1 MKQSKTKITA
11 LYSRLS
17 CDDQFK
23 PNDDIGL
30 GESNSITN
38 QKKILEDYATKN
50 GFKNLRHFYDDGVS
64 GTTFERKGF
73 KEMIAEIEN
82 DNVSAVIVKD
92 MSRLGRD
99 YLGVGYYTEVF
110 FRQKN
115 VRFIAVSNNIDS
127 DHGESSEFA
136 PFLNIMSEWYARDT
150 SRKIKATWKNKG
162 ESGKRLTSSAIYG
175 YQKDPNDKEN
185 WLVDPVAAK
194 VVKRIFSLSI
204 DGKGPYQIAKILED
218 DCVENPSSYLQKLGF
233 GTNKNRVIK
242 NLYAWSPI
250 TVSYIISKSEYCG
263 HTVNFRYT
271 KPSYKEKKQTKNPK
285 EDWLIFRD
293 THEAIID
300 EKTWELAQ
308 KSRTVKRRTDTT
320 GVANPLTGLLYCAD
334 CGKRLYN
341 HRRAAQ
347 ERTDPQTGKIHKQS
361 ERNNYCCPGSN
372 TSGPYKDKCG
382 KHYISDKAANALI
395 LETIRRTTDF
405 ARENEQE
412 FAELI
417 RETSELQQGET
428 TIASQKQI
436 AENEQRIAKLDT
448 LFRKTYED
456 YSAGKLSEKRFE
468 QLSQSY
474 ESEQSEL
481 VEQTE
486 VLKSELAKFEDDTL
500 KADKFVELAR
510 KYIDITE
517 LTPAMLNEFV
527 DKVIV
532 HQADRSSGKR
542 TQKVDIY
549 LNYVGNL
556 DVPLEVEEVDT
567 IDEQRREEQ
576 RAKWREY
583 KRRERARKKT
593 A

>member
-1 MKQSKTKITA
+1 MKQSKAKITA

-17 CDDQFK
+17 RDDEI
-23 PNDDIGL
+23 N

-73 KEMIAEIEN
+73 KEMISEIEG
-82 DNVSAVIVKD
+82 DNVGAVIVKD

-115 VRFIAVSNNIDS
+115 VRFVAVSNNIDS
-127 DHGESSEFA
+127 DNGESSEFA

-162 ESGKRLTSSAIYG
+162 ESGKRLTASAIYG
-175 YQKDPNDKEN
+175 YLKDPDDKEN
-185 WLVDPVAAK
+185 WIVDPVAAE
-194 VVKRIFSLSI
+194 VVRRIFSLYNS
-204 DGKGPYQIAKILED
+204 GKGTHQIARILEAD
-218 DCVENPSSYLQKLGF
+218 KVETPSAYLAKKGLG
-233 GTNKNRVIK
+233 THKNR
-242 NLYAWSPI
+242 PI
-250 TVSYIISKSEYCG
+250 QNPYSWVCITILSILSKPEYCG
-263 HTVNFRYT
+263 HTVNFRYS
-271 KPSYKEKKQTKNPK
+271 KQSYKDKKQTINPK

-293 THEAIID
+293 THDAIVD

-320 GVANPLTGLLYCAD
+320 GVANPLTGLLYCSD

-347 ERTDPQTGKIHKQS
+347 ERTDPQTGKIHKRS

-382 KHYISDKAANALI
+382 KHYISSKAATALI

-405 ARENEQE
+405 VRENEQE
-412 FAELI
+412 FVELI

-428 TIASQKQI
+428 IVLSQKKISENENRI
-436 AENEQRIAKLDT
+436 AELDT

-456 YSAGKLSEKRFE
+456 YSANRLSEKRFE
-468 QLSQSY
+468 QLSQNY

-486 VLKSELAKFEDDTL
+486 SLKSELKKFESDTL
-500 KADKFVELAR
+500 KVDKFIELAR
-510 KYIDITE
+510 KYTDITE

-542 TQKVDIY
+542 TQRIDIY
-549 LNYVGNL
+549 LNYVGEVDFSQFCQGTL
-556 DVPLEVEEVDT
+556 DVPADVENVNVT
-567 IDEQRREEQ
+567 TEEQ

>member
-1 MKQSKTKITA
+1 MKQSNTKITA

-17 CDDQFK
+17 RDDEL
-23 PNDDIGL
+23 N
-30 GESNSITN
+30 GESNSIIN
-38 QKKILEDYATKN
+38 QKKILEDYATKS

-127 DHGESSEFA
+127 ENGESSEFA

-162 ESGKRLTSSAIYG
+162 ESGKRLTGSAIYG
-175 YQKDPNDKEN
+175 YFKDPNDKEN

-194 VVKRIFSLSI
+194 VIKRIFSLTI
-204 DGKGPYQIAKILED
+204 DGKGPYQIAKILEN
-218 DCVENPSSYLQKLGF
+218 DCIENPSSYLQKLGF

-250 TVSYIISKSEYCG
+250 TVSYIISKPEYCG

-271 KPSYKEKKQTKNPK
+271 KPSYKDKKQTKNPK
-285 EDWLIFRD
+285 ENWLIFRD

-347 ERTDPQTGKIHKQS
+347 ERTDPQTGKTHKRS

-372 TSGPYKDKCG
+372 ASGPYKDKCG
-382 KHYISDKAANALI
+382 KHYISSKAANALI
-395 LETIRRTTDF
+395 LETIRRTTNF

-412 FAELI
+412 FVELI

-428 TIASQKQI
+428 IVSSQKKISENENRI
-436 AENEQRIAKLDT
+436 AELDT

-456 YSAGKLSEKRFE
+456 YSANHLSEKRFE

-474 ESEQSEL
+474 ENEQSEL

-486 VLKSELAKFEDDTL
+486 SLKSELAKFERDTL
-500 KADKFVELAR
+500 KADKFIELSR
-510 KYIDITE
+510 KYTDITE
-517 LTPAMLNEFV
+517 LTPAILNEFV

-542 TQKVDIY
+542 TQRVDIY
-549 LNYVGNL
+549 LNYVGAF
-556 DVPLEVEEVDT
+556 DAPVEVEKVET
-567 IDEQRREEQ
+567 IDQDEQRREEEAQ

-583 KRRERARKKT
+583 KRKERAKRKT